1 MSTNNTKSSDNYLD
15 PQLAKE
21 LFEGVCEIT
30 TSKNTD
36 NEELKGL
43 YGVDSDDELE
53 EAMGNDFHS

>member
-30 TSKNTD
+30 TSKDTD
-36 NEELKGL
+36 NEEVKGL
-43 YGVDSDDELE
+43 YGADSDDE
-53 EAMGNDFHS
+53 